1 MNQAPKAF
9 MSYSHDSN
17 EHIGWV
23 LHLSIQLRSSGIDV
37 ILDQWDA
44 NFGSDLATFIESHMT
59 ESDLVFII
67 CTDDYNQKADT
78 GKGGVGYEKMIATRE
93 LMIDSQDERFIPI
106 VRQYSGKYK
115 MPKFLGNRKYVDLS
129 NDSKFEHEFKELV
142 RQLHGDPHPNKPPIG
157 PVLNN
162 TTSNSRKSR
171 GTLRIFKEKL
181 SEEYLFDFDHQYSF
195 SYANTLNRLILDAN
209 EYGHFNIIFDRKVDY
224 IYENNPLVMFS
235 SSVSIRCSIY
245 ECVYKFLNN
254 NRKMPNME
262 YVEGLN
268 AIIQKANWDET
279 IDYLRKFNDLLG
291 VFENLIIGS
300 QGIVEYDFPDGRYD
314 KHALVIIRDKRRK
327 CEVLLGR
334 I

>member
-1 MNQAPKAF
+1 MNKAPKAF

-23 LHLSIQLRSSGIDV
+23 LHISKQLRSSGIDI

-67 CTDDYNQKADT
+67 CTDNYNQKADA
-78 GKGGVGYEKMIATRE
+78 GKGGVGYEKMIATRD

-129 NDSKFEHEFKELV
+129 DDSKYEDELKKLV
-142 RQLHGDPHPNKPPIG
+142 RQLRGESHPDKPPIG
-157 PVLNN
+157 TVVTN
-162 TTSNSRKSR
+162 TTPKPKRNKAA
-171 GTLRIFKEKL
+171 LRAFKEKFI
-181 SEEYLFDFDHQYSF
+181 EEYLFDFNHQYSF

-224 IYENNPLVMFS
+224 VYESNPLVMFS

-245 ECVYKFLNN
+245 ECVYKYLTN

-262 YVEGLN
+262 YTEGLG
-268 AIIQKANWDET
+268 AIIHKANWDET
-279 IDYLRKFNDLLG
+279 IDYLQKFNDLL
-291 VFENLIIGS
+291 VIFENLIIGNQNIRS
-300 QGIVEYDFPDGRYD
+300 YDFPDGKYD
-314 KHALVIIRDKRRK
+314 EHALIIIRDKRRK
-327 CEVLLGR
+327 CEGLLDS